1 MHVDDEDKLMHQI
14 SASGQNRNMVI
25 INESGIYALIFGSKL
40 KSAKRFKHWIT
51 SEVLPRYLAGYEV
64 KSSQKVHILKFS
76 YLKINL
82 VKQICQTVLNLRQL
96 NCGLVKKNG
105 STTRFT
111 SILQGAMMR
120 KNRKEVEKDAKS
132 STD

>member
-1 MHVDDEDKLMHQI
+1 M
-14 SASGQNRNMVI
+14 
-25 INESGIYALIFGSKL
+25 
-40 KSAKRFKHWIT
+40 
-51 SEVLPRYLAGYEV
+51 LPRYLARYGV
-64 KSSQKVHILKFS
+64 KNSQKVHILEFS